1 MASVWATWV
10 RRIGKVAGVLG
21 GLMLAFAA
29 YQLWGTGVRTARA
42 QDSLD
47 IRFRQELAADA
58 ASNQPPPIP
67 GTGTTPGTGP
77 LGSSPP
83 APSATDRPAT
93 NRPLTTSFLPSGE
106 DPADAQA
113 SHEPVGRIE
122 IPKIGATFV
131 IVEGTDVEAL
141 KLGPGHF
148 PETPLPGQPG
158 NAAIAG
164 HRTTFLAPFN
174 RIDELDPGDEIHVET
189 RQGRFTYVVEA
200 ADDTGSGHRIVLP
213 TQTEILDQ
221 RAGQNTLT
229 LMACHP
235 KGSAATRIVVVG
247 RLVGEP
253 APFLVQDRPPAPPTT
268 AIAPAASQS
277 GGPGTVPRSVATS
290 DVLLGGDGTFLR
302 TIVWALIAGDLWL
315 CAWFIARRRPAPP
328 AWRPWLIYGLAT
340 IPFVVALFFTF
351 EGINALLPVGF

>member
-1 MASVWATWV
+1 MWATWL
-10 RRIGKVAGVLG
+10 RRIGKIAGVVG
-21 GLMLAFAA
+21 GLLLAFAA

-42 QDSLD
+42 QDGLD
-47 IRFRQELAADA
+47 ARFRQELAADA
-58 ASNQPPPIP
+58 ATGGAQRETRPAAGTAP
-67 GTGTTPGTGP
+67 GTAAGT
-77 LGSSPP
+77 
-83 APSATDRPAT
+83 APAT
-93 NRPLTTSFLPSGE
+93 TALLPSGE
-106 DPADAQA
+106 DPAAAQA
-113 SHEPVGRIE
+113 THDPVGRIE
-122 IPKIGATFV
+122 IPKIGARFV
-131 IVEGTDVEAL
+131 IVEGIDVEAL

-200 ADDTGSGHRIVLP
+200 ADESGSGHRIVLP

-235 KGSAATRIVVVG
+235 KGSAANRIVVVG

-253 APFLVQDRPPAPPTT
+253 APFLGTEQAPPPPATALAPSGPAPT
-268 AIAPAASQS
+268 AP
-277 GGPGTVPRSVATS
+277 PGTVGRAVATN

-302 TIVWALIAGDLWL
+302 TMVWALIAGDLWL
-315 CAWFIARRRPAPP
+315 CAWFATRLRPAAP
-328 AWRPWLIYGLAT
+328 AWRPWLIYGVVT
-340 IPFVVALFFTF
+340 VPFAIALFFTF
-351 EGINALLPVGF
+351 EGVNALLPVGF